1 MRARIRAL
9 TSSIVT
15 LLAVA
20 STTAPALAQPGRTA
34 ALAAAPSSIR
44 AWDATVDA
52 MLRGGELAVRH
63 AEADTLLSGR
73 TPVRLQQFHRLA
85 RSDLGRQ
92 CIAANCYCFHSE
104 LSNPNAA
111 QPAKPRS
118 ERVRRLR
125 SKISAAS
132 GTACTARAML
142 SSRSR
147 CSVG

>member
-52 MLRGGELAVRH
+52 MLRGGDLAVRH

-73 TPVRLQQFHRLA
+73 THVRLQQFHRGVPVYGAVLT
-85 RSDLGRQ
+85 RQ
-92 CIAANCYCFHSE
+92 TDDIKDALNYADIVRDIKAAE
-104 LSNPNAA
+104 AA
-111 QPAKPRS
+111 WLEA
-118 ERVRRLR
+118 EEALE
-125 SKISAAS
+125 AAS
-132 GTACTARAML
+132 
-142 SSRSR
+142 S
-147 CSVG
+147 